1 MDGCKLLKDLFDCL
15 GMSHMCNRFLS
26 LGYDQLQDV
35 IYLKKD
41 QIESLI
47 VNPGES
53 TKFLRR
59 LYEERKVVSLW
70 LQELGLRNYQEALF
84 SCGLTSLKSFIGV
97 TVQSVEI
104 SGITN
109 CVHQRRLLRAV
120 QILAESFISR
130 DAVGIGEWSAHGQA
144 KGGRLGHFLCLTAHV
159 HKKINKDT
167 PTSPTLI
174 RPVRFLVD
182 SGSDVVTLR
191 PGIIRDLNLEPIGT
205 AKQTGASGVIIDTCI
220 YSACVKIGEKTVPVE
235 VVSDAMDSLGTP
247 VLRHF
252 NHLIHNDKHFWL
264 EKTCD

>member
-144 KGGRLGHFLCLTAHV
+144 KGGR
-159 HKKINKDT
+159 
-167 PTSPTLI
+167 
-174 RPVRFLVD
+174 FLVD